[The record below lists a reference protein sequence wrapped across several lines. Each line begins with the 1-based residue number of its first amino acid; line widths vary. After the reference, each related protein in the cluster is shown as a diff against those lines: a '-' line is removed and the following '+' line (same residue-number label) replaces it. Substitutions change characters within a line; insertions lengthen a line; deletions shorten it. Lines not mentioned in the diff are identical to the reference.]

1 MTCCACKTE
10 FCWIC
15 RQNYKKHD
23 LAICKG
29 HITTDSSYLDKLRDR
44 RRFQSLKTRMEM
56 YRLVSYYS
64 TLLVSKYDD
73 VQDTRA
79 KNAFNAR
86 VIRFFSKCYQLIIN
100 NQVDTQRLILT
111 FTQ

>member
-1 MTCCACKTE
+1 MGKRAVESDSLTYYDETLLRDCPGCGRTIEKNGGCNHMTCRACKTE

-44 RRFQSLKTRMEM
+44 RTFPSLQTRMEM

-64 TLLVSKYDD
+64 TTALVSLNIY
-73 VQDTRA
+73 
-79 KNAFNAR
+79 
-86 VIRFFSKCYQLIIN
+86 
-100 NQVDTQRLILT
+100 
-111 FTQ
+111 

>member
-1 MTCCACKTE
+1 MARSSASSAAGRSTTQCRVIS
-10 FCWIC
+10 WIC

-56 YRLVSYYS
+56 YRLVSYHS
-64 TLLVSKYDD
+64 TLVKGVSKYYID
-73 VQDTRA
+73 
-79 KNAFNAR
+79 
-86 VIRFFSKCYQLIIN
+86 LI
-100 NQVDTQRLILT
+100 
-111 FTQ
+111 